1 MDILSA
7 AVAMDVAIAV
17 GAAAHMCVYEN
28 PAWPGVTWRTLARRR
43 VEGPQAVLSARPSR
57 SSRRRE
63 FACCLLNI
71 KKLKLVYVTTN
82 TIFPLFFLLL
92 CFSAPITGLRMRAW
106 PCPCLALPPTLHS
119 CLHGPSENSWPWRR
133 ALCVDSGRATP
144 FP

>member
-63 FACCLLNI
+63 FACSVLVAWNI
-71 KKLKLVYVTTN
+71 KENFNLLCNDKC
-82 TIFPLFFLLL
+82 LFLFLL
-92 CFSAPITGLRMRAW
+92 T
-106 PCPCLALPPTLHS
+106 
-119 CLHGPSENSWPWRR
+119 
-133 ALCVDSGRATP
+133 DSIV
-144 FP
+144 